1 MDIKILSRGLAYVA
15 LAGALLAAAIALN
28 NRQHATT
35 AASKTEPSTTEG
47 ALDAELAHCKAI
59 GAKAANDAVCEAVW
73 EANHERSFESKKLY
87 QDRLTDLVPATPDL
101 DEPAVPL
108 GRDLPRSAPQSP
120 STHNSGALRPPGDTA
135 GQPK

>member
-1 MDIKILSRGLAYVA
+1 MDITILTRGLAYVA

-28 NRQHATT
+28 NRQYPTT
-35 AASKTEPSTTEG
+35 AASKTEPSTTPG

-59 GAKAANDAVCEAVW
+59 GAKAANDAVCKAAW
-73 EANHERSFESKKLY
+73 EANRERFFESKKLY
-87 QDRLTDLVPATPDL
+87 QDRLTDIVPATPDL
-101 DEPAVPL
+101 KESSVPL
-108 GRDLPRSAPQSP
+108 GRDLPRIAPLSP